1 MEGKHLVILCNVS
14 FGDKTI
20 ASHALIDC
28 GATGVAFVDED
39 FVRHHQ
45 LPLTPLKYPRALEV
59 IDGRPISFGDI
70 THTANATLSIH
81 EH

>member
-14 FGDKTI
+14 FGDTNI

-39 FVRHHQ
+39 FARHYQ
-45 LPLTPLKYPRALEV
+45 LPLAPLKYPSV
-59 IDGRPISFGDI
+59 S
-70 THTANATLSIH
+70 
-81 EH
+81 